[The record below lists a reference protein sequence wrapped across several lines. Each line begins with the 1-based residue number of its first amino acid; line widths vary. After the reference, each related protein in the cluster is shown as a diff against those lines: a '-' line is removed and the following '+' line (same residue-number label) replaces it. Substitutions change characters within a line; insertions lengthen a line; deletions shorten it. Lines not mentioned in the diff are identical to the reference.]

1 MSTLGVA
8 GRQAPAAFSS
18 GESTCSSQNRD
29 GICSARWG
37 SLANRGLPV
46 VDFLPFTAQLLLA
59 PFPASAP
66 RSSAAAAKSSS
77 SDGPDP
83 SAAVPGGTIRGMP
96 AGYGGCHSP
105 HPSGPHPAPAP

>member
-8 GRQAPAAFSS
+8 GRQAPAAFSP
-18 GESTCSSQNRD
+18 GVSTCSSQNRD
-29 GICSARWG
+29 GICSGRWG
-37 SLANRGLPV
+37 SLASSGLPV
-46 VDFLPFTAQLLLA
+46 MDFLPFTAQLLLA

-83 SAAVPGGTIRGMP
+83 FAAVPGGTIRGMP
-96 AGYGGCHSP
+96 AGYGGSRSP
-105 HPSGPHPAPAP
+105 PTPAPQPSPG

>member
-18 GESTCSSQNRD
+18 GESTCISQNRD
-29 GICSARWG
+29 GICSGRWG
-37 SLANRGLPV
+37 SLASSGLPV
-46 VDFLPFTAQLLLA
+46 MDFSPFTAQLLLA
-59 PFPASAP
+59 PFPPSAP

-83 SAAVPGGTIRGMP
+83 FAAVPGGTIRGIP
-96 AGYGGCHSP
+96 AGYGGSRP
-105 HPSGPHPAPAP
+105 PTTSGPDHPPG